1 MFAFVVR
8 RLLGACLSVFLAAV
22 LVFSAL
28 LAIPGDPA
36 TAILGLNSSPEALA
50 ALREQLGLDVP
61 PVTRFFGWFGGVLRG
76 DFGTSINYRAPV
88 RGLLAEGLAV
98 SLPLALAGMVVACL
112 IALPLGVLAA
122 LRRGTLLDP
131 LVVVAAQLGAAV
143 PSFWLGLLLILLFS
157 VQLGWL
163 PSGGQDSPLS
173 PVLPVITLGVGGAA
187 ILARFTRS
195 AMLEVLGQP
204 YIRTASAKGVPWR
217 AVVRGHA
224 LPNAAIPT
232 VTVVGFMIGSLMAGA
247 VVVESVFSWP
257 GVGRLLV
264 VAVSN
269 RDLAVVQI
277 AGLIA
282 RRILCDIREGDK
294 VQAGDRFGIIRFGS
308 RTDVYLP
315 EGIRPGVME
324 GQTMIGGETVI
335 ADLAPPKF
343 AL

>member
-50 ALREQLGLDVP
+50 ALREQLGLDDP

-163 PSGGQDSPLS
+163 PSGGFVPWAEGPWESVRSL
-173 PVLPVITLGVGGAA
+173 VLPTLALGLGQAAVIT
-187 ILARFTRS
+187 RMTRS
-195 AMLEVLGQP
+195 ALLGTLSQDYVRTARAKGLPARTVLFRHGFRNALVTLLTVFGLSFSQVLVGAIVVEQVFSLPGLGRLALTAIGTRDFPLLQGEVLI
-204 YIRTASAKGVPWR
+204 YAS
-217 AVVRGHA
+217 
-224 LPNAAIPT
+224 I
-232 VTVVGFMIGSLMAGA
+232 I
-247 VVVESVFSWP
+247 VFLSF
-257 GVGRLLV
+257 LV
-264 VAVSN
+264 
-269 RDLAVVQI
+269 DLAY
-277 AGLIA
+277 GFLDP
-282 RRILCDIREGDK
+282 RIRYD
-294 VQAGDRFGIIRFGS
+294 
-308 RTDVYLP
+308 
-315 EGIRPGVME
+315 
-324 GQTMIGGETVI
+324 
-335 ADLAPPKF
+335 
-343 AL
+343 